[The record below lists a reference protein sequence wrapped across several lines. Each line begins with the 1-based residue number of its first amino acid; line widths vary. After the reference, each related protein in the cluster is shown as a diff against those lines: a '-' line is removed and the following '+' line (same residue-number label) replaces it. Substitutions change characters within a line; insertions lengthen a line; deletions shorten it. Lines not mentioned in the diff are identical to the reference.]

1 MRTRARLLAFAGAC
15 SLLVSCNPLLT
26 GPLPAGMT
34 DSAMVQHVP
43 YSGSFTYTVDPG
55 TTPRDV
61 YFVFTNPSLTQNAS
75 QAPSV
80 ANGSIEVDAFT
91 LPAPTVQPLPAYDT
105 APQSLTDRIAE
116 FNRNPRAYLPQGQYG
131 RPSAVVSPA
140 GSDVFGSTGS
150 FAIADPNGGNFLVS
164 VNATCKA
171 HVGPVSFADGRA
183 RTLSIWVDDN
193 YWTVETTPAMV
204 TALATR
210 FLQSP
215 ESLNDIYHWDTSVV
229 GEPWGPVNDPSLI
242 TWDAN
247 NTITILLTHL
257 NPLSAYSGGSVI
269 VGYFWAKDNFAATV
283 EPGSNQRIMFYIDSK
298 LYSTVIT
305 GAPYFESP
313 TWAPTDHWPSI
324 VFSTLAHEFQHMIQF
339 YQKQVVLGAQTGTDT
354 WINEMCSMLMEDLVA
369 DKLGGQGPRGV
380 STPDAGAPGNIY
392 GRIPYFN
399 ASSNASLAVAGSGF
413 GLTQYAVAYTFGAW
427 LIRNYGGPDLLR
439 RIVQCPQ
446 TDSSAVVNAVSAYTG
461 KTETMEKLLERWAA
475 SVLLSDT
482 TTAPPGYRYNTGGWS
497 SYTVGNLGFNLG
509 SIDIFNYSPQLTT
522 YSTTSPIPAP
532 PYYSSNVY
540 YLAASKLNS
549 AQTFKVTLPVG
560 TDMSIV
566 LK

>member
-1 MRTRARLLAFAGAC
+1 
-15 SLLVSCNPLLT
+15 
-26 GPLPAGMT
+26 MT

-43 YSGSFTYTVDPG
+43 YSGSFNYTVDPG

-61 YFVFTNPSLTQNAS
+61 YFIFTNPSLSQNAS
-75 QAPSV
+75 QAPNV
-80 ANGSIEVDAFT
+80 ASGSIAVDGFS
-91 LPAPTVQPLPAYDT
+91 LPAPAAQPLPAYDS

-131 RPSAVVSPA
+131 RPS
-140 GSDVFGSTGS
+140 GS
-150 FAIADPNGGNFLVS
+150 LVS
-164 VNATCKA
+164 GLPAQNDSANVTAGTFYTNLDSNGNGTSPVNATCRA
-171 HVGPVSFADGRA
+171 VVSRVNFTDGRT
-183 RTLSIWVDDN
+183 RSLSIWVDNN
-193 YWTVETTPAMV
+193 YFTGGPSPEINSAMV
-204 TALATR
+204 TALANR

-229 GEPWGPVNDPSLI
+229 GEPWGPNNDPSLI
-242 TWDAN
+242 PWDPN
-247 NTITILLTHL
+247 DTVTILLTHL
-257 NPLSAYSGGSVI
+257 NTSYSGSVV
-269 VGYFWAKDNFAATV
+269 VGFFWAKDNFTTASL
-283 EPGSNQRIMFYIDSK
+283 PGSNQRIMFYIDSK
-298 LYSTVIT
+298 LYSTVL
-305 GAPYFESP
+305 GSESG
-313 TWAPTDHWPSI
+313 WAPTNYWPSI

-380 STPDAGAPGNIY
+380 STADAGLPGNIK
-392 GRIPYFN
+392 GRIPGFN
-399 ASSNASLAVAGSGF
+399 SSSNASLAVAGSGF
-413 GLTQYAVAYTFGAW
+413 GLTQYSVAYTFGAW

-439 RIVQCPQ
+439 RIVQSPQ
-446 TDSSAVVNAVSAYTG
+446 TDSSAVVNAASAYSG
-461 KTETMEKLLERWAA
+461 RTESMDRLLERWAA

-482 TTAPPGYRYNTGGWS
+482 TAAPPGYRYNTDGWS
-497 SYTVGNLGFNLG
+497 SFTVGSLGFNLG

-522 YSTTSPIPAP
+522 YSSTSPIPAP

-540 YLAASKLNS
+540 YLAASRLNS
-549 AQTFKVTLPVG
+549 AQTFKVTLPAG